1 MQRYIRSV
9 AAPLALSL
17 AALISA
23 CGGERTEDDAML
35 GQDTALARDLELA
48 NRDTAAEPQLSD
60 VPAPSAEAPS
70 AETAAAPA
78 PRRSTPTT
86 RRPTATT
93 PPRTTPTTPTTRRET
108 TTTATTTP
116 SGNTVEPG
124 TKGSEGALATVPAG
138 TNITLTS
145 GERVCTNTHK
155 AGDKFTA
162 TVAEPVT
169 GPNGAVIPAGA
180 TAVVQV
186 TSVKRSENATEPVQM
201 GFLVQSISFGGKSYP
216 IDARITDVQVDKVR
230 TTSRGS
236 DAKKVLG
243 GAVAGAIIGQI
254 LGRDTRSTVIGAAT
268 GAAAGTAVA
277 MGTGDYEGCVPQGG
291 RIAISLNSPAT
302 VQAE

>member
-17 AALISA
+17 AALVSA
-23 CGGERTEDDAML
+23 CGGERAEDDATL
-35 GQDTALARDLELA
+35 TQDTALARDLELA
-48 NRDTAAEPQLSD
+48 NRDTAAQPQLSD
-60 VPAPSAEAPS
+60 VPAPS

-86 RRPTATT
+86 RRPTPTT
-93 PPRTTPTTPTTRRET
+93 PRRTTPTTPRET
-108 TTTATTTP
+108 TTTATTTA
-116 SGNTVEPG
+116 SGNRVEPG
-124 TKGSEGALATVPAG
+124 TSGSEGALATVPAG

-162 TVAEPVT
+162 TVTEPVT
-169 GPNGAVIPAGA
+169 GANGGVIPAGA

-186 TSVKRSENATEPVQM
+186 TSVKRSENATEPIQM
-201 GFLVQSISFGGKSYP
+201 GFVVQSISFGGKSYP
-216 IDARITDVQVDKVR
+216 IDAKITDVQVDKVR
-230 TTSRGS
+230 ASSRGS
-236 DAKKVLG
+236 DAKKVIG